1 MPKAFNLLEI
11 FLDYDIIVTIDMPS
25 HYFLRAMRGGVNMS
39 SQANARNLQIC
50 HRFYTA
56 LALHDLVNEV
66 PLSTVC
72 KKYGATK
79 GNLQV

>member
-1 MPKAFNLLEI
+1 MFA
-11 FLDYDIIVTIDMPS
+11 
-25 HYFLRAMRGGVNMS
+25 RAMRGGVNMS